1 MYKEEAEH
9 EKEDKKKEDKKKEDK
24 EKEDKKKE
32 DKKKEDKKT
41 EEVPSSMGRFD
52 EVLSQHFTVY
62 CVLFLCAHWR
72 RRRTRRR
79 FPQAT

>member
-24 EKEDKKKE
+24 EKEDKKE
-32 DKKKEDKKT
+32 DKKKEDTKK
-41 EEVPSSMGRFD
+41 EAVPSSMGRFA

-62 CVLFLCAHWR
+62 CVLFVCAHWR

-79 FPQAT
+79 FPQAI